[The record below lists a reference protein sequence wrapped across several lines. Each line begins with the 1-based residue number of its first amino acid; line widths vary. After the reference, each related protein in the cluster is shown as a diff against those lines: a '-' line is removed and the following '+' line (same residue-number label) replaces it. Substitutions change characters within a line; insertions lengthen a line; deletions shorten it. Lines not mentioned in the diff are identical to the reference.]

1 MSAPTRE
8 ARHEAETGSGWYA
21 WLART
26 GLVAKGISFGIMA
39 VLAVKLA
46 FGNGGKATSRQ
57 GALQTVSQESFGKL
71 LLILLAV
78 GFAAYALWRF
88 VQAFA
93 EREDDEGEAKGD
105 AKKWGKRT
113 GYVGRGL
120 IYAGLTFTTIKI
132 LTGSGGQ
139 QSQNRQARKTAAAIL
154 DWPGGRWIVGV
165 VGLCIVGAG
174 LWNAYRGI
182 AKKFEDRWRTTEMSE
197 TARRWGARAGVLG
210 HLARAVVFTL
220 VGVFVVKAAA
230 DYDPNKAIGLDGA
243 LQKLVNQA
251 YGSWLLGIT
260 AAGLFAY
267 AVFCLV
273 DARYRD
279 VSMNG
284 GGSRDVS
291 RQRRRRYVAAA

>member
-165 VGLCIVGAG
+165 VGLF
-174 LWNAYRGI
+174 L
-182 AKKFEDRWRTTEMSE
+182 
-197 TARRWGARAGVLG
+197 
-210 HLARAVVFTL
+210 
-220 VGVFVVKAAA
+220 VKAAA
-230 DYDPNKAIGLDGA
+230 DYDPKKAIGLDGA
-243 LQKLVNQA
+243 LQKLVNHA